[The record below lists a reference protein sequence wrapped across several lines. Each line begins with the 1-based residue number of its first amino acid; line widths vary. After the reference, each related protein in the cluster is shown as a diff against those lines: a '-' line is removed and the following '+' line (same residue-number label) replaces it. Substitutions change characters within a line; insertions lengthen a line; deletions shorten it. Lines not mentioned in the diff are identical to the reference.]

1 MGIDATL
8 CMLKDFIP
16 NIRQGSSLSKIST
29 GVEIVWEKPPP
40 TLVERYF
47 GLAYRARCRKKAPAL
62 SDI

>member
-8 CMLKDFIP
+8 CMLKDLIP

-29 GVEIVWEKPPP
+29 GVEIVWKTTP